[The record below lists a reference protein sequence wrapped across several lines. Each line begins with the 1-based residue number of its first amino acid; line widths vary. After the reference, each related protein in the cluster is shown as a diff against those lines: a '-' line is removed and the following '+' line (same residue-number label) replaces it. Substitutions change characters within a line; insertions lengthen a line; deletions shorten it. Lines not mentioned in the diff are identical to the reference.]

1 MHSLDAIRICCDL
14 PPIFYNQLNSKL
26 DIQEAGENLFFGL
39 YNRVNITSV
48 KKLRHKI
55 FIKEQLPPTTDSPKY
70 SPEGGTESKNEKM
83 ILIFTG
89 HIAAP
94 SELLTYVR
102 YGCKK
107 DGCGTV
113 TCSCK
118 EYGKA
123 FSYFFNNS
131 LSVELYF
138 ISTVNL

>member
-1 MHSLDAIRICCDL
+1 
-14 PPIFYNQLNSKL
+14 
-26 DIQEAGENLFFGL
+26 
-39 YNRVNITSV
+39 
-48 KKLRHKI
+48 
-55 FIKEQLPPTTDSPKY
+55 
-70 SPEGGTESKNEKM
+70 M
-83 ILIFTG
+83 ILVFTG

-94 SELLTYVR
+94 SEPLTYVR

-107 DGCGTV
+107 DGCETV

-138 ISTVNL
+138 ISIVNL